1 MIDSMRSVDVK
12 QAFIK
17 LLFLVLLL
25 PVCLTGAAEPAIID
39 QNARFHPVLSSTGM
53 VVSQEVLASAVG
65 AGILKQGGNAV
76 DAAVATGFALAVT
89 LPQAGNIGGGGF
101 MLLHLAKGGRT
112 LAIDYREMAPAAAD
126 KDMFIDEHGEADAD
140 LSRFSHL
147 AAGVPGTVAGLLH
160 VLDTYGTMTVEQVMA
175 PAIKLAEQGFIVSD
189 TLAYS
194 LSRAE
199 GRLRAD
205 PASAGYFFRLD
216 GGSLQRGYHWQQPD
230 LANTLKRISAQGVDG
245 FYRGETAA
253 LIVAEMARQ
262 HGLITLDDLAHYRV
276 VERTPVF
283 GHYRGYS
290 IASMPPP
297 SSGGVHLVQ
306 MLNILE
312 DWDLASLGHNSAAY
326 LHRLTE
332 TMRRAYADRSR
343 YLGDPDFFPVP
354 VAKLTDKSYAAQLRN
369 SIDLDIASRSADIG
383 PALSLE
389 KESPQTTH
397 FSVWDKWGNVVS
409 NTYTLNFSYGS
420 GIAVAGAG
428 FLLNNEMDDFS
439 AKPGVPNAY
448 GLLGGEANAIEGGK
462 RPLSSM
468 TPTLVFKAGKPVM
481 ASGSPG
487 GSTIITVV
495 LQNILNVIDFDMNI
509 AEATA
514 APRIHHQWLPDQVQY
529 ESGIS
534 LDTLN
539 LLRQMRHQVAETP
552 RVLGKIQAIVA
563 EESVQHGVS
572 DSRWPGGAA
581 VAAE

>member
-1 MIDSMRSVDVK
+1 MINSLWSVDVK
-12 QAFIK
+12 QAFLNLWCVV
-17 LLFLVLLL
+17 LLF
-25 PVCLTGAAEPAIID
+25 PVYLATAAEPAIID
-39 QNARFHPVLSSTGM
+39 QNARFHPVLSSSGM
-53 VVSQEVLASAVG
+53 VVSQEVLASSVG
-65 AGILKQGGNAV
+65 ADILKQGGNAV

-101 MLLHLAKGGRT
+101 MLLHLAKGNRT
-112 LAIDYREMAPAAAD
+112 LAIDYREMAPAAAER
-126 KDMFIDEHGEADAD
+126 DMFINGDGAADAD

-160 VLDTYGTMTVEQVMA
+160 VLDAYGTMTLEQVMA
-175 PAIKLAEQGFIVSD
+175 PAIELAEQGIIVSD

-194 LSRAE
+194 LHQAAR
-199 GRLRAD
+199 RLRAE
-205 PASAGYFFRLD
+205 PASSIYFFRPD
-216 GGSLQRGYHWQQPD
+216 GNLLERGDRWRQQE
-230 LANTLKRISAQGVDG
+230 LAKTLRRIADKGLEG
-245 FYRGETAA
+245 FYHGETAA
-253 LIVAEMARQ
+253 LIVAEMNR
-262 HGLITLDDLAHYRV
+262 HNGLMTLDDLANYKV
-276 VERTPVF
+276 VERTPIW
-283 GHYRGYS
+283 GDYRGYT

-312 DWDLASLGHNSAAY
+312 GWSLATLGHNSAAY

-332 TMRRAYADRSR
+332 TMRRAYADRSQ
-343 YLGDPDFFPVP
+343 YLGDPDFYPVP
-354 VAKLTDKSYAAQLRN
+354 VSKLIDKTYAAQLRETV
-369 SIDLDIASRSADIG
+369 DLNVASESADIH
-383 PALSLE
+383 PALSLHE
-389 KESPQTTH
+389 ESPQTTH

-420 GIAVAGAG
+420 GISVAGAG

-448 GLLGGEANAIEGGK
+448 GLLGGEANAIQAGK

-468 TPTLVFKAGKPVM
+468 TPTIVFNNGKPIM
-481 ASGSPG
+481 ATGSPG

-495 LQNILNVIDFDMNI
+495 LQNILNVIDFEMNI
-509 AEATA
+509 AEAVT
-514 APRIHHQWLPDQVQY
+514 APRIHHQWQPDQLEY

-534 LDTLN
+534 PDTLG
-539 LLRQMRHQVAETP
+539 LLITMGHHLGATP
-552 RVLGKIQAIVA
+552 RVLGKVQAIVA
-563 EESVQHGVS
+563 DGSAQHGET